1 MQGCLLAHLVSVS
14 NAIGYRRDDRECC
27 FRCVWRF
34 LYGSMCG
41 VSGGRLSWWP
51 GRVTLSNQN
60 DSFAADHHIAAIGD
74 GGRLVRRDF
83 RDRVALLPGVCVQV
97 VRGADVRVDKIE
109 LQMIDGFNFVSM
121 DEQVL
126 HEKLLV
132 DEGLRVQQSILR
144 PFLVAFVQHAAQPDH
159 SRLAHPLHRVEVE
172 LVEEQIDEYFFPE
185 HIPVVVD
192 GQPETS
198 DPKLYEVL

>member
-1 MQGCLLAHLVSVS
+1 
-14 NAIGYRRDDRECC
+14 
-27 FRCVWRF
+27 
-34 LYGSMCG
+34 
-41 VSGGRLSWWP
+41 
-51 GRVTLSNQN
+51 
-60 DSFAADHHIAAIGD
+60 
-74 GGRLVRRDF
+74 
-83 RDRVALLPGVCVQV
+83 
-97 VRGADVRVDKIE
+97 
-109 LQMIDGFNFVSM
+109 M

-198 DPKLYEVL
+198 DPKLYEILESDALLPDEASAAVLLDVGAYPADEGGSLGAAGEDGQVDLGDTDNIE